1 MEDKTSIKNFS
12 YLGMGRIFSIAFQAL
27 FYLLLAAFIEPEIF
41 GELHLILALAGTF
54 SIFSLFGLKLSIQV
68 SYAKKKFELADQI
81 TTLFVIL
88 TSVAALILILIEPI
102 AALLCVSLSFFA
114 MARASLLGLSEYK
127 KYMYFSMLKSGT
139 FFVIPF
145 ILYFTFDI
153 PGIILGMAISNFIG
167 SIPFFKRI
175 KITKIISLK
184 NHYKVLLHNFG
195 VNAGSQ
201 LPDVLDKLVIVVF
214 FSFFVVGVYQFN
226 LQVLIA
232 LSVLPGVLGQ
242 FLISEE
248 SKGIGHKK
256 LSYLIVFASI
266 ILAIISI
273 FLAPILVPIFY
284 SNYTEGIEGLQ
295 IMVIAIIPRA
305 INAIYGS
312 KLIARESTVVG
323 YTAIVR
329 IGSLLILLSILGQL
343 YGLVGLALAVLISI
357 SATTLF
363 TYILFKRSE
372 HITPN
377 T

>member
-1 MEDKTSIKNFS
+1 MYDFMEDKTSIKNFS
-12 YLGMGRIFSIAFQAL
+12 YIGIGRVFTVVLQAL

-167 SIPFFKRI
+167 SITFFKRI
-175 KITKIISLK
+175 KIKKMISLK
-184 NHYKVLLHNFG
+184 SHYKVLLNNF
-195 VNAGSQ
+195 
-201 LPDVLDKLVIVVF
+201 
-214 FSFFVVGVYQFN
+214 
-226 LQVLIA
+226 
-232 LSVLPGVLGQ
+232 
-242 FLISEE
+242 
-248 SKGIGHKK
+248 
-256 LSYLIVFASI
+256 
-266 ILAIISI
+266 
-273 FLAPILVPIFY
+273 
-284 SNYTEGIEGLQ
+284 
-295 IMVIAIIPRA
+295 A
-305 INAIYGS
+305 INAG
-312 KLIARESTVVG
+312 A
-323 YTAIVR
+323 
-329 IGSLLILLSILGQL
+329 
-343 YGLVGLALAVLISI
+343 
-357 SATTLF
+357 
-363 TYILFKRSE
+363 
-372 HITPN
+372 
-377 T
+377 